1 MIYLDSSYL
10 VRLYFE
16 DRGFE
21 AVREL
26 AATDT
31 LACGQH
37 GRAEIIA
44 ALHRKMRERSV
55 TRSLYLVARQQFLD
69 EIRAGAFTWL
79 PLSEAIFERIEFVF
93 ASLPATTFLRA
104 ADAMHL
110 SAAAENRF
118 REIYSNDANLLAAAS
133 HFGLRGVDVITRG
146 SGAGE

>member
-1 MIYLDSSYL
+1 
-10 VRLYFE
+10 LYFE

-44 ALHRKMRERSV
+44 AFHSKMREGSMTKPVYRIA
-55 TRSLYLVARQQFLD
+55 LQQFL
-69 EIRAGAFTWL
+69 EESRAGAFTWI
-79 PLSEAIFERIEFVF
+79 PLSQAVFERIESVF
-93 ASLPATTFLRA
+93 ASLPQTIFLRA

-133 HFGLRGVDVITRG
+133 HFGLRGVDVIK
-146 SGAGE
+146 

>member
-10 VRLYFE
+10 VRLYVE
-16 DRGFE
+16 DRGFTT
-21 AVREL
+21 VREL

-44 ALHRKMRERSV
+44 ALHRKMREGSATKPEYRIA
-55 TRSLYLVARQQFLD
+55 LQQFLD
-69 EIRAGAFTWL
+69 ESRVGAFTWV
-79 PLSEAIFERIEFVF
+79 PLSEAVFERIEFVF
-93 ASLPATTFLRA
+93 ASLPRTTFLRA

-118 REIYSNDANLLAAAS
+118 REIYSNDADLLAAAP
-133 HFGLRGVDVITRG
+133 HFGLRGVDVIK
-146 SGAGE
+146 

>member
-55 TRSLYLVARQQFLD
+55 TKSLYLVARQQFLD
-69 EIRAGAFTWL
+69 EIRAGAFRWL

-93 ASLPATTFLRA
+93 ASLPAMTFLRA
-104 ADAMHL
+104 AAAMHL

-133 HFGLRGVDVITRG
+133 HFGLRGVDVI
-146 SGAGE
+146 E

>member
-44 ALHRKMRERSV
+44 ALHRKMREHSV
-55 TRSLYLVARQQFLD
+55 TKPVYRIVLQQFLN
-69 EIRAGAFTWL
+69 ESRAGAFTWL
-79 PLSEAIFERIEFVF
+79 PLSQAVFERIEFVF

-104 ADAMHL
+104 TDAMHL

-118 REIYSNDANLLAAAS
+118 REIYSNDANLLSAAP
-133 HFGLRGVDVITRG
+133 HFGLRGVDVMK
-146 SGAGE
+146 